1 MDLFASKSL
10 LFLLSFIG
18 CCASQHILPEGPL
31 DGVLGKNVTFTTLL
45 DKPNYQLVIWNF
57 KNEHDSVNIA
67 TRSSTGLNVNDHYK
81 GRVNI
86 DSVNGNLFLSSLQP
100 EDSGDYNIVVVKTGP
115 VTETADITLRVL
127 EPVSEVTITPSLPE
141 VIEHNSTLT
150 LTCTAKGSFL
160 MFTWLNDTKP
170 IEADESNNRITLK
183 QITFLLCIESQE
195 ETSSMLTITNVLRS
209 DVVGPIYCTAAN
221 KLETEKSAALKLT
234 VYYGP
239 DEVTIAPSNP
249 PEYIRAGS
257 DFNLSCS
264 SSSNPP
270 ATFVWYRSQ
279 TMMESTGPVLGLDT
293 IEKLGLGKEM
303 AEYSCRAKNDKTL
316 RTVASPAVSF
326 ATMEPISGVK
336 ITAPTVALIAGNSS
350 ANLSCIATAGIVESR
365 SWLKDGKPLSP
376 NSRLVFSAD
385 MSSLMI
391 NRLQKE
397 DNGEYVCQ
405 LNNPVTTEKASYKMV
420 VNYGPEAAVV
430 TVVPDNEL
438 ESGGK
443 AIEVND
449 RVEFTCSAASIP
461 PATFV
466 WKFNGTATN
475 VKTAQ
480 YVIEKARYKNTGTY
494 TCEAYNSITGMTTV
508 KTRKLSVK
516 EEGALDEG
524 LSDGAIAGIVIA
536 VLIVVGAAIG
546 LIIYCRQKVPT
557 CHLLFGVQVKPAELQ
572 HQLLQDYSG
581 QNERELVAAGSLEI
595 KQNLDLYHRE
605 KAAERS
611 RFT

>member
-1 MDLFASKSL
+1 MDLFSSKSL

-18 CCASQHILPEGPL
+18 CCASQQILPDGPL
-31 DGVLGKNVTFTTLL
+31 DGVLGKNVTFTTLM
-45 DKPNYQLVIWNF
+45 DKPNYQLIIWNF
-57 KNEHDSVNIA
+57 KNEHESINIA
-67 TRSSTGLNVNDHYK
+67 TRSLKDLSVNDHYK
-81 GRVNI
+81 GRATI
-86 DSVNGNLFLSSLQP
+86 DPVNGNLFLSSLQP
-100 EDSGDYNIVVVKTGP
+100 DDSGDYNLVVVKPGA

-127 EPVSEVTITPSLPE
+127 EPVSEVTITSSLPE
-141 VIEHNSTLT
+141 VIEHNSTVT

-160 MFTWLNDTKP
+160 TFTWLNDTKP
-170 IEADESNNRITLK
+170 IEADDSNKRITLK
-183 QITFLLCIESQE
+183 QE

-209 DVVGPIYCTAAN
+209 DLIGPIYCTAAN
-221 KLETEKSAALKLT
+221 KLETEKSAALKLP

-239 DEVTIAPSNP
+239 DEVTITPSNP
-249 PEYIRAGS
+249 PKYIRAGS

-264 SSSNPP
+264 SISNPP

-279 TMMESTGPVLGLDT
+279 TKMESTGLVLGLDT

-316 RTVASPAVSF
+316 RTVASPGVSF
-326 ATMEPISGVK
+326 ATMEAISGAK

-350 ANLSCIATAGIVESR
+350 ANLSCLATAGVVQTR
-365 SWLKDGKPLSP
+365 SWLKDGKPLSAS
-376 NSRLVFSAD
+376 SRMVFSAD
-385 MSSLMI
+385 LSSLMI
-391 NRLQKE
+391 NPLQKE
-397 DNGEYVCQ
+397 DNGEYTCQ
-405 LNNPVTTEKASYKMV
+405 LSNPVTTETASYKML

-430 TVVPDNEL
+430 KVIPDNEL

-461 PATFV
+461 PATFI
-466 WKFNGTATN
+466 WKFNGTVTD

-480 YVIEKARYKNTGTY
+480 YVIEKARYKNTGMY
-494 TCEAYNSITGMTTV
+494 TCEAHNAITGMTTV

-536 VLIVVGAAIG
+536 VLIVVAVAIG
-546 LIIYCRQKVPT
+546 LIIYCRQKVP
-557 CHLLFGVQVKPAELQ
+557 VESP
-572 HQLLQDYSG
+572 Y
-581 QNERELVAAGSLEI
+581 
-595 KQNLDLYHRE
+595 
-605 KAAERS
+605 
-611 RFT
+611 